1 VAQCNLALRKVGFI
15 LFSIAILL
23 GIILTLLRA
32 IPDLEA
38 TMYGF
43 IKYGYPR
50 IYSLICPVLMTTQDR
65 EPVSIRLHNN
75 LDRNLNYYIETQ
87 FSSPILIISSDQ
99 NLVLA
104 PGESKVLAWEVG
116 EENIDLGNFIF
127 ARVFTSAATTNGF
140 HESTCGTVVINLPF
154 AGGPAI
160 YFSALVLSV
169 FGAGV
174 GFWLWSKHSVKSDP
188 EVLSRFWWMRL
199 MVVVVVIGIVTAL
212 IGFWFVAF
220 LMVALAV
227 LATGVMLI
235 PRKV

>member
-1 VAQCNLALRKVGFI
+1 VAQRNPALRKVGFI
-15 LFSIAILL
+15 IFSVAILV

-50 IYSLICPVLMTTQDR
+50 IFSLTCPVLMTPGDR
-65 EPVSIRLHNN
+65 EPVSIRLHNT
-75 LDRNLNYYIETQ
+75 LDRNLNYFIETQ

-99 NLVLA
+99 NLDLA
-104 PGESKVLAWEVG
+104 PGESKVLSWEVG
-116 EENIDLGNFIF
+116 QENVDLGNFIF

-140 HESTCGTVVINLPF
+140 HESTCGTFVINLPF
-154 AGGPAI
+154 AGGPVI
-160 YFSALVLSV
+160 YFSVLALAVLGTV
-169 FGAGV
+169 I
-174 GFWLWSKHSVKSDP
+174 GFWLWRKNCEMSDP
-188 EVLSRFWWMRL
+188 AALSNFWWMRL
-199 MVVVVVIGIVTAL
+199 MMVVVAIGIITAL

-220 LMVALAV
+220 LMVALAL
-227 LATGVMLI
+227 LATGVILI